1 MSCNYFCKYPKGR
14 DIVLSFIL
22 IKKNKG
28 QKSPGATFASS
39 TRRSIGRCV
48 NLLGDSSLSCTSH
61 GTYWQVRETFLN
73 PLNTVY
79 LNTQSVQH
87 LLLNLVVL

>member
-28 QKSPGATFASS
+28 N
-39 TRRSIGRCV
+39 R
-48 NLLGDSSLSCTSH
+48 
-61 GTYWQVRETFLN
+61 N
-73 PLNTVY
+73 PLGQRLPVP
-79 LNTQSVQH
+79 QDAPSEGV
-87 LLLNLVVL
+87 